1 MSNFIAIEFL
11 IMFID
16 RKKSLK
22 HSKPEFKMYIDFDPI
37 NKVFYHNFFF
47 DEYKIVLKI
56 ALIPLLNDNDNFW
69 DITTNNGDCLDLKY
83 EKFNLAKY
91 VYLLHFA

>member
-1 MSNFIAIEFL
+1 MFL
-11 IMFID
+11 NYE
-16 RKKSLK
+16 KSLK
-22 HSKPEFKMYIDFDPI
+22 HSEFDFKMFIDFDST

-56 ALIPLLNDNDNFW
+56 ALTHLLNDNDNFW

-83 EKFNLAKY
+83 EKFDLSKY